1 MIISG
6 RFQGCKN
13 RISLLGMI
21 LIFGVKQPLQ
31 INLSVRPR
39 IRLPVRYNSWLAER
53 VSLPGPRVC
62 DFSFRS
68 SINFGIE
75 ESLGA

>member
-39 IRLPVRYNSWLAER
+39 IRLPVRYNSLLAER
-53 VSLPGPRVC
+53 VSLPGPRV
-62 DFSFRS
+62 FFPRLTRKKVPLWSQ
-68 SINFGIE
+68 
-75 ESLGA
+75 A